1 MNINKI
7 FNNYKILF
15 LAIVVL
21 ILANYFNSKSPKPF
35 FQISKQES
43 SINFN
48 EKLLY
53 RFNFGL
59 KRLMSATLWISTIQE
74 SDIDHYKRKDLN
86 SWMFLRFNSISI
98 LDPNFY
104 ENYLF
109 GGTYLSIVKDD
120 IPGASIIYKK
130 GLALFPDDYELLK
143 SAGFHF
149 YFEANDQTS
158 AYPIYKKLQKLAPKN
173 PQFSTVLSRMI
184 AAEGNLQDAFDILT
198 ELQNSHEQHS
208 LVGEKIFNFRYA
220 IKAEIDLSCLNSKQ
234 KGCQNIDLDGNPYI
248 KNEKEFVAVKKWK
261 PYRPKKKLS
270 ISTDEH

>member
-1 MNINKI
+1 MNINKV

-15 LAIVVL
+15 LAFMVL
-21 ILANYFNSKSPKPF
+21 FFANYFNKKSEKPF
-35 FQISKQES
+35 FYVSKQEN

-48 EKLLY
+48 EKLLFK
-53 RFNFGL
+53 FNLGL
-59 KRLMSATLWISTIQE
+59 KRMMSATLWISTILE
-74 SDIDHYKRKDLN
+74 SDIDHYKGKDFN

-120 IPGASIIYKK
+120 LPGASIIYEK
-130 GLALFPDDYELLK
+130 GLNLFPDDFELLK

-149 YFEANDQTS
+149 YFEANDQVK
-158 AYPIYKKLQKLAPKN
+158 AFPIYKKLQKLAPQN
-173 PQFSTVLSRMI
+173 PQFSTTLTRMI

-198 ELQNSHEQHS
+198 ELQKKHEKES
-208 LVGEKIFNFRYA
+208 LVGEKIFNFRYS
-220 IKAEIDLSCLNSKQ
+220 IRAELDLSCLNSKQ
-234 KGCQNIDLDGNPYI
+234 KGCNSLDLEGNPYI
-248 KNEKEFVAVKKWK
+248 KNEKEFFAAKRWK
-261 PYRPKKKLS
+261 PYRPKKKLT